1 MDLSYL
7 LVKYRK
13 EAGLTIDELARKSG
27 VPKGTINKIIA
38 GTTRAPQVATLAA
51 LAQAMGKTLADFEDE
66 RAPLRAPTGFTEGE
80 LNHLRKYRAL
90 DSRGREAV
98 DCLLNLEYR
107 QSQLTSRSFPLT
119 LAANPGEA
127 TQEELA
133 AIAADALA
141 KARELK

>member
-51 LAQAMGKTLADFEDE
+51 LAQAMGKTLADFDDD
-66 RAPLRAPTGFTEGE
+66 RAPTRAPAAFTEGE
-80 LNHLRKYRAL
+80 MLHLRKYRAL

-98 DCLLNLEYR
+98 DCLLDLEYR
-107 QSQLTSRSFPLT
+107 QAQLYNRPLT

-127 TQEELA
+127 TPQQLA
-133 AIAADALA
+133 DIAAAALEQA
-141 KARELK
+141 KNLK